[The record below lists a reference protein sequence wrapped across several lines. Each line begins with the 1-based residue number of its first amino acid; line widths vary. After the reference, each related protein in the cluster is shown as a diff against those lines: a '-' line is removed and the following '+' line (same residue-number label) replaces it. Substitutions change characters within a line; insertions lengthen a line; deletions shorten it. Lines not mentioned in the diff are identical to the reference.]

1 MPHEQVI
8 FRKCLKRFQNY
19 FQKGKYIHSYYLF
32 QRSGDVFIC
41 EVKSIVFYVVA
52 SFQKLSLTLSHFK
65 AQHIITCYYDVVTP
79 VHIFTGNG
87 GICCLLTP
95 HFNIKRG
102 SRSSALFT
110 IVKIYLVLLFSSLP
124 PLLPSFSKR
133 FQLGFSLHTLTFLLY
148 CVEHVY
154 FI

>member
-1 MPHEQVI
+1 M
-8 FRKCLKRFQNY
+8 
-19 FQKGKYIHSYYLF
+19 
-32 QRSGDVFIC
+32 FIC

-87 GICCLLTP
+87 GICSAHSTLQHKERQQRAFYDCEDIFSAFIFQP
-95 HFNIKRG
+95 
-102 SRSSALFT
+102 SS
-110 IVKIYLVLLFSSLP
+110 

-133 FQLGFSLHTLTFLLY
+133 FQLGFSLHTLTFLLCRA
-148 CVEHVY
+148 CVLYIGFYDCENVLLTSCLP
-154 FI
+154 